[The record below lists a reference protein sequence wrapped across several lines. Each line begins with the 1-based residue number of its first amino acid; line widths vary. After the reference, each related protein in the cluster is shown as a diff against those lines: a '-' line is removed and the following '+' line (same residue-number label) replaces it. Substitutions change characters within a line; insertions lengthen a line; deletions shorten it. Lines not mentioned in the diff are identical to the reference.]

1 MALPSTA
8 IIGIGRRPAEADAGP
23 RFDVDAYTVD
33 AYTDVTTS
41 DLTTSDLTTSA
52 PATFGSTIRERATS
66 DLATSDLTDEAD
78 ALVRRRRDERPRYP
92 SHALHGR
99 R

>member
-33 AYTDVTTS
+33 AYTDV
-41 DLTTSDLTTSA
+41 TTSDLTTSA